1 MADNEEKRALCN
13 RAITILTAGMT
24 AQAGVL
30 HTEITDEQFA
40 DYTSV
45 TTDNQ
50 IMLLCFLYE
59 PILLKVILDIQPDF
73 AKQFADLGN
82 EICINK
88 EVGDWTLLFELPT
101 DFIKDPGAL
110 IAQISQANRK
120 TKYKCKILTFDSYA
134 HVVTGTDDQA
144 YKCKANV
151 TASADTRPITG
162 SWTTNWEL
170 YDEDGSLGATWVSG
184 WSYKASQDGLLL
196 ATNSYSNSPS
206 ETVDSDIDSAYI
218 EYLAYIQAGI
228 SDKPALY
235 PNAFKN
241 AFCTRLAAEM
251 AEDGHDYERRRKL
264 MEEYEL
270 IAKPRVWQVQNR
282 NDFEEET
289 RPTFLESRTI

>member
-24 AQAGVL
+24 AQAGIL

-45 TTDNQ
+45 TTDQQ
-50 IMLLCFLYE
+50 IKLLCFLYE
-59 PILLKVILDIQPDF
+59 PVLLKVILDIQPDF

-88 EVGDWTLLFELPT
+88 EVGDWGLLFELPSN
-101 DFIKDPGAL
+101 FIEDENAL

-120 TKYKCKILTFDSYA
+120 TKYDCKILTFDGYA
-134 HVVTGTDDQA
+134 HVVKGTDEQSW
-144 YKCKANV
+144 YCKTDHTAAAANK
-151 TASADTRPITG
+151 PITG
-162 SWTTNWEL
+162 ADYATYWTL
-170 YDEDGSLGATWVSG
+170 YNTDDSYGADWVSG
-184 WSYKASQDGLLL
+184 WSYKASQDGKLL
-196 ATNSYSNSPS
+196 AANSYSNL
-206 ETVDSDIDSAYI
+206 DGDSAYI

-228 SDKPALY
+228 SDKPAYY

-282 NDFEEET
+282 NDFEET